1 MIEKI
6 ILETVLEHSLFEE
19 GDVVTVALSGGADS
33 VALLY
38 GLNRLKDQLGITLKA
53 VHLNHLI
60 RGEEALRDENFA
72 KELCESLNIPFL
84 CERIDVPKFATDNNL
99 SLETAARKARYDLFA
114 RVNEGVIATAHT
126 ASDNLET
133 IILNLSRG
141 TAIDGLCGIPVK
153 RDYIVRPIIGATR
166 EQVEEYC
173 KSNNLK
179 FITDSTNLTDVYTRN
194 KIRHKIV
201 PVLKELN
208 PKVESS
214 VLKTSKVLTETS
226 RLLNDYAEKYITDFR
241 DENSL
246 CIEKFKELSPVL
258 AKRIIVKFIKKSVP
272 NISLETCHIESI
284 YEICLKN
291 GKTNLPEDNHCIVKD
306 GTLTL
311 ELREDLGKTTMFSV
325 KISEKAQKVN
335 NLLLNNSIDCDKIV
349 GKLEIRSRKSGDS
362 IRLAN
367 RGCTKPLTKLYNEY
381 NIPLNLR
388 DTLPVIS
395 DDKGVVWIHGI
406 GVAERCAVKD
416 KTKLIYLIE
425 VEEYEKRN

>member
-6 ILETVLEHSLFEE
+6 ILDTVSEYSLFKK
-19 GDVVTVALSGGADS
+19 GDIVTVALSGGADS

-84 CERIDVPKFATDNNL
+84 CERIDVPQFAKSNNL
-99 SLETAARKARYDLFA
+99 SLETAARKVRYNLFE

-133 IILNLSRG
+133 MLLNLARG

-153 RDYIVRPIIGATR
+153 RDYIVRPIISATR
-166 EQVEEYC
+166 DDIENYC
-173 KSNNLK
+173 KDNNLK
-179 FITDSTNLTDVYTRN
+179 FMTDSTNLTDDHTRN

-201 PVLKELN
+201 PVLKEIN
-208 PKVESS
+208 PKVESLA
-214 VLKTSKVLTETS
+214 LKTSKSLSEASTFIKQE
-226 RLLNDYAEKYITDFR
+226 AKKYIADFSKS
-241 DENSL
+241 NSL
-246 CIEKFKELSPVL
+246 SVENFKTLSPTL
-258 AKRIIVKFIKKSVP
+258 AKNIIIEFVKIIDCE
-272 NISLETCHIESI
+272 ISLENSHIESI
-284 YEICLKN
+284 YKICLQN
-291 GKTNLPEDNHCIVKD
+291 GKTSIPKD
-306 GTLTL
+306 KFCVVNKGILSIGSIN
-311 ELREDLGKTTMFSV
+311 ENEKTPVFNV
-325 KISEKAQKVN
+325 EISEKQEKIN
-335 NLLLNNSIDCDKIV
+335 NLFLNNSLDCDKIIGNLV
-349 GKLEIRSRKSGDS
+349 VRSRKAGDS

-381 NIPLNLR
+381 EIPVNIR
-388 DTLPVIS
+388 DTLPVIA

-406 GVAERCAVKD
+406 GVAERCFIKEN
-416 KTKLIYLIE
+416 TKQIYLIE
-425 VEEYEKRN
+425 VKENEV